1 MKLLN
6 SQPLVVDKGLAVIL
20 GLNEALVL
28 QQIHYWLEINK
39 KNKRNFHEGRYWT
52 YNTLKDWQKEFPFWS
67 LSTIKRILKKL
78 REKKLIEVD
87 NFNIYQ
93 MDRTLWY
100 TINYEEVDKLYAD
113 EEGRVWE
120 EKNMDGGAQ
129 NSQAISSK
137 EASPKVQAEPM
148 ERLKKASAIPENTTK
163 ISTEISISS
172 INQSQKMEDGQ
183 RKNNLSLKFKEK
195 YERIIDKCE
204 LYALDEKY
212 RQAVAHAI
220 RLLVLDVER
229 KGYIKLAD
237 SHIPASVVERDMER
251 LNFFVVE
258 HAVNRFKE
266 ASRIQRISNP
276 LGYLK
281 VLIYNAIHELEI
293 YMDARLRY
301 ERLIS

>member
-78 REKKLIEVD
+78 REKKLIDVD